1 MSILWRVQVE
11 VDLLCHPCCSPPHPE
26 ALGHPHGPCLSSLL
40 HHHPRLVVA
49 GSPNRPHSTAR
60 LSSATPTSMS
70 NFYTA
75 AHSPMRVDP
84 PRRTFSLPAIGSF
97 PVHSLNR
104 RAVSLPIPS
113 AHSFMDV
120 DLPPQA
126 PTSPKRK
133 VTDVD
138 GNLANSIRRTPT
150 HPRDSKRRRLNQVR
164 RLPGGQIFLFNCP
177 SPHCYSRRSKW
188 GENGGIGP
196 CANSPR

>member
-1 MSILWRVQVE
+1 MTCAVTHAVRLPAHPMSLVFARRFGYR
-11 VDLLCHPCCSPPHPE
+11 LF
-26 ALGHPHGPCLSSLL
+26 SLL
-40 HHHPRLVVA
+40 HHYPVLFVA
-49 GSPNRPHSTAR
+49 PSPSFAHIAHLDTRHNPTAM
-60 LSSATPTSMS
+60 SS
-70 NFYTA
+70 FYTA

-104 RAVSLPIPS
+104 RAVSLPIPT

-120 DLPPQA
+120 DMPPQA

-133 VTDVD
+133 VGDVD
-138 GNLANSIRRTPT
+138 GNLANSIRRAPA

-164 RLPGGQIFLFNCP
+164 RLPGGQTWLFNCP